1 MRHHVGN
8 ISIFKPEN
16 SPFWTAYYR
25 DDAGSQKKKSLK
37 TRNLKVAKE
46 RARQIDRMLQDGTV
60 GRLDTL
66 RRNRAVTVGE
76 VIQRFMGELPDG
88 PKGEGAAWSPTT
100 IRSTASLIKRLREA
114 WGDRPV
120 AQVRHA
126 DLLEFLGT
134 HTHTEAKS
142 SYNRYRAVLRGLFR
156 FAVEA
161 EYIAKNPA
169 DELVFRKQPQKSPK
183 ALTDQE
189 YTAIFQHLPEYA
201 QIIVQILVDTGIR
214 RSQLFRLEW
223 GDVDTI
229 NRTLK
234 IRNPKDGEMSL
245 PILKKTADLLDSLR
259 PGRTFKRA
267 IGKNFTLIEW
277 PDDRDSSACVVPEID
292 IKKSLYKASAMAR
305 LGKDRRVTIHMMRHT
320 WATRLRRAGVALD
333 RIQELGG
340 WDSYEMVLRYA
351 DVPDDLRNAM
361 DRLDQFSSGNNTDPK
376 LTVVSQ
382 G

>member
-1 MRHHVGN
+1 
-8 ISIFKPEN
+8 
-16 SPFWTAYYR
+16 
-25 DDAGSQKKKSLK
+25 
-37 TRNLKVAKE
+37 
-46 RARQIDRMLQDGTV
+46 
-60 GRLDTL
+60 
-66 RRNRAVTVGE
+66 
-76 VIQRFMGELPDG
+76 
-88 PKGEGAAWSPTT
+88 
-100 IRSTASLIKRLREA
+100 
-114 WGDRPV
+114 
-120 AQVRHA
+120 VRHA